1 MFIFVLSLLILFVN
15 FVSFHIYN
23 VEIIDSQLTNRERKN
38 KKENIFSRLFFIK
51 YFKFSNKFL
60 WVCNLINTTIS
71 IFGNLWVFINLFL
84 QNDDLDNLVGGIL
97 LLTLLV
103 ETIFMLIS
111 KLLIHINRQKSWFA
125 KIFLVVYLASLII
138 GIIALLL

>member
-1 MFIFVLSLLILFVN
+1 MFIFVLSLLILFVK

-51 YFKFSNKFL
+51 YFRLSNKFL

-71 IFGNLWVFINLFL
+71 IFGLLLVFINLFL

-97 LLTLLV
+97 LLTLFI
-103 ETIFMLIS
+103 ETVFMLVS
-111 KLLIHINRQKSWFA
+111 KLLIHINKQKFWFGKA
-125 KIFLVVYLASLII
+125 FIVIYLAVLII
-138 GIIALLL
+138 GIIALLF

>member
-51 YFKFSNKFL
+51 YFRLSNKFL
-60 WVCNLINTTIS
+60 WVCNLINTTTS
-71 IFGNLWVFINLFL
+71 ILGVLWVFINLFL

-97 LLTLLV
+97 FLTFFI
-103 ETIFMLIS
+103 ETVFMLIS
-111 KLLIHINRQKSWFA
+111 KLLIHINKQKSWFG
-125 KIFLVVYLASLII
+125 KVFLIVYLAVLIV
-138 GIIALLL
+138 GIIVLLF